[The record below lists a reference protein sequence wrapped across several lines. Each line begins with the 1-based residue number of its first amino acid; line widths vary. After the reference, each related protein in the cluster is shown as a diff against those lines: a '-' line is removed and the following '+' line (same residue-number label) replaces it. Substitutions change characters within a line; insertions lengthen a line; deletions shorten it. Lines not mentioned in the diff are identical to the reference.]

1 MRLERYILQ
10 EGIKG
15 VTMHQIIVVGVAD
28 HNALGQAR
36 CFGIHGIKPVGIFVS
51 SEINFAARSKYW
63 SKIFFVKSE
72 DEVMHILQEEYA
84 HHGEKPTI
92 IATSDGMAKKLD
104 QNYSNLSA
112 SFILGSFGAN
122 QGKLSRLMD
131 KNNQVKLMKR
141 YGFTT
146 IETTVLNLSQNGTRL
161 NKESRDLKFPVILK
175 PVDSTEGKKKDIR
188 ICESSDVF
196 IQTIKELQ
204 GKKYHQVLCQ
214 RYLKDKTE
222 YVVEGAINMKADY
235 VSYTILKN
243 LRQWPEKCGTG
254 SFSAYCV
261 DGDVTEVVEHI
272 VELLKAEEYDGIF
285 DIEIFKSTDGEF
297 VINEFNWRSGGR
309 NFVSLDTNVYSSYE
323 WCQSHWGEL
332 ECVKNVNTKQGY
344 TMNEATDLRHVFK
357 GNVPLRQ
364 WIKDLCITKSY
375 ALWDWKDP
383 RPALSRYRDLFIKL
397 CKGQTVGD

>member
-1 MRLERYILQ
+1 MHSERYILQ

-15 VTMHQIIVVGVAD
+15 ETMHQIIVVGVAD

-63 SKIFFVKSE
+63 SKIFFVKNE
-72 DEVMHILQEEYA
+72 DEVLHILQKEFV
-84 HHGEKPTI
+84 HRTEKPVI
-92 IATSDGMAKKLD
+92 IATSDGVAKKLD

-112 SFILGSFGAN
+112 SFVLGSFGAN

-131 KNNQVKLMKR
+131 KSNQVKLMKR

-146 IETTVLNLSQNGTRL
+146 IETTVLNLSQDGTRL
-161 NKESRDLKFPVILK
+161 NKESCDLKFPVILK

-196 IQTIKELQ
+196 IETIKELQ

-214 RYLKDKTE
+214 RYIENKTE
-222 YVVEGAINMKADY
+222 YVIEGAINTKAEY
-235 VSYTILKN
+235 SSYTILEN

-254 SFSAYCV
+254 CFSAYSV
-261 DGDVTEVVEHI
+261 DGAVRDFVERI
-272 VELLKAEEYDGIF
+272 VELLKVEEYDGIF
-285 DIEIFKSTDGEF
+285 DIEIFKSTEGEF
-297 VINEFNWRSGGR
+297 IINEFNWRSGGR

-332 ECVKNVNTKQGY
+332 KGVKNVNTKQGY

-364 WIKDLCITKSY
+364 WIKDLATTNSY

-383 RPALSRYRDLFIKL
+383 RPALSRYRDLLIKL
-397 CKGQTVGD
+397 CRGQSVGD